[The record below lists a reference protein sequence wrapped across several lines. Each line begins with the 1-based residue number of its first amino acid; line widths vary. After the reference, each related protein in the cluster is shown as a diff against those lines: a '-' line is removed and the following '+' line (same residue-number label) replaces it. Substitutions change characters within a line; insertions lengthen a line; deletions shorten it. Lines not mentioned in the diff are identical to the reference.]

1 MKTIDLDKHYPGHL
15 ETQRYIDVS
24 NEIASLLQA
33 EIAAEK
39 AYQRKM
45 RYNKVKFLE
54 DISAEME
61 HEAALQ
67 PSAVIAEAEEV
78 ERRQAIISAFT
89 SLTPVQA
96 RRAIAYFYERQTAK
110 AIAQKEGVAESTI
123 KSSIRG
129 ARVKLMEKL
138 KKYL

>member
-1 MKTIDLDKHYPGHL
+1 MKTIDLNEHYPGHS
-15 ETQRYIDVS
+15 ETRRYIDVS
-24 NEIASLLQA
+24 DEVAALFQA

-45 RYNKVKFLE
+45 RYHKVKFLE
-54 DISAEME
+54 DISAEVE

-67 PSAVIAEAEEV
+67 PSAAIAEAEEV
-78 ERRQAIISAFT
+78 ERKRAIISAFT

-110 AIAQKEGVAESTI
+110 AIARKEGVAESTI

-138 KKYL
+138 KNYL